1 MKRPRGSGTIFIMS
15 GPFEQRRPDDVLW
28 IRYCQNGKV
37 FRESTNSTK
46 IRDAEKLLK
55 SRLADVE
62 KHTLV
67 EPADRRL
74 LVDDLYADL
83 IAEYRNNG
91 MASLEGC
98 QQRWEHKG
106 NPGRLKK
113 FFGGMRV
120 VNVDKTLLNRY
131 VAECR
136 EQGLSNATINR
147 DLAALRRAMYL
158 AVEAET
164 LSKLPKFPHLKE
176 SDARSG
182 FVEETQYRKLAEHAK
197 ELWLRALL
205 ATAYTFGFRKQEL
218 LNLRVPQV
226 DLSNRTIR
234 LNAGETKSGDGRI
247 IVMTQDVFTLL
258 QACCAGKNGDSFV
271 FTRHDKPV
279 LDFRGTWE
287 QLCISAGCPGLLF
300 HDLRRSAVR
309 NMVRRG
315 VIQKVAMDI
324 SGHKTISVFQR
335 YNIVSEDDLS
345 DAARKIEAG
354 SARVL
359 AEFWQNQKETDN
371 RKAED
376 LGSNSL
382 ISQNIEVVDFTAR

>member
-1 MKRPRGSGTIFIMS
+1 MKRPRGSGSIFVMS
-15 GPFEQRRPDDVLW
+15 GPFEQRSQHDVLW

-37 FRESTNSTK
+37 FRESTGSTK

-62 KHTLV
+62 KNTFFQ
-67 EPADRRL
+67 PADRRL

-83 IAEYRNNG
+83 VAEYQNNG

-98 QQRWEHKG
+98 QQRWEYKG
-106 NPGRLKK
+106 NPGRLKD
-113 FFGGMRV
+113 FFGGVRAV
-120 VNVDKTLLNRY
+120 SVDKTMLNRY

-136 EQGLSNATINR
+136 EQGLSNGTINR

-164 LSKLPKFPHLKE
+164 LAKVPKFPHLKE
-176 SDARSG
+176 SEARSG

-205 ATAYTFGFRKQEL
+205 ATAYTFGFRKGEL
-218 LNLRVPQV
+218 LNLQVRQV
-226 DLSNRTIR
+226 DLANRTIR
-234 LNAGETKSGDGRI
+234 LNAGETKSGDGRV
-247 IVMTQDVFTLL
+247 IVMTQDVLTLL
-258 QACCAGKNGDSFV
+258 QACCAGKDADSFV
-271 FTRHDKPV
+271 FTRHNKRV
-279 LDFRGTWE
+279 RDFRETWN
-287 QLCISAGCPGLLF
+287 QLCISAGCTGLLF

-335 YNIVSEDDLS
+335 YNIVSEDDLA

-354 SARVL
+354 QTAVL
-359 AEFWQNQKETDN
+359 AEFWQNRKEASTTKQVAVRPN
-371 RKAED
+371 
-376 LGSNSL
+376 
-382 ISQNIEVVDFTAR
+382 